1 MKPSAEGSST
11 QPLPPDK
18 PPWVVEKAVDYN
30 QNLLDKPI
38 GTIEANQEVLWAPV
52 QCPIVELGGSIEG
65 CQQESKPKEVSETHP
80 SPREQ
85 RYAKYSARRGGVRLP
100 VVGGAHRDKKKVR
113 FSPLLLDLRVKEFV
127 HATTI
132 MLKDKP
138 LALQEHRFQTH
149 EGSPVVATSSAG
161 DMEVENNA
169 LNDNQV
175 TVSFADVIRK
185 DSDLHD
191 ACLEFYPPLGRLKET
206 QSSEIYGLNNSEIHP
221 KSGPQANKDK
231 SSTDGSGGV
240 PINPTDFIPV
250 SHGKTAKGR
259 AKQVETPA
267 STSKEGDKGK
277 DKAKTDGGI
286 PNSNNKKGGFDF
298 SRAVNGDKG
307 KVKQNQASVLKSKEG
322 KGVSLG
328 NWFTVLE
335 EANIQPDGSQ
345 GAVGK
350 EVVDLDVVGQGEPSS
365 SVPTCTMSKEV
376 DMDIGL
382 SLPDSVMETATGNN
396 QEIGSLS
403 EYKKSV
409 IMGYINGTAAVPNLV
424 ANAWSTAEWI
434 YFQNQCTWMG
444 YEPEHLIVDDEAFM
458 EDNLLDVKSIQPL
471 PENKKQAI
479 LKALNSSV
487 KAVMA
492 KHMMSWTV
500 AERVFFREQVTAL
513 GLDMTYAIEDV
524 EEEANGMAAMM
535 AGQFLASMSSWL
547 LFFCVFLGFCDVSG
561 SWVCSVHPKTHRH
574 HGRYSSRVLCIVG
587 FVVVLS
593 SVSRLFR
600 GWVHLAWKGW
610 DFSCVKVVSSY
621 WLQPYYKTELGDM
634 GLILLLQLTC
644 SLGFGWLNFG
654 RGIGYGDLVGG
665 SSKAGHH
672 RTWFPLEWVMSSSFA
687 GWNKV
692 TGMGSVS
699 VWSNWKNWEC
709 SYGGRSQGWG
719 LQQVLDVVMGPI
731 GLGLWSMW
739 EVWLFIRLY
748 RGWNYLSSLGDMFG
762 PPRFDPYFTVLVVWG
777 WSDAAGLDLHTAIG
791 VFCCMAGG
799 IVGWKYEMSCLWVNF
814 GLHRYDDDSACG
826 LWAYDVA
833 VQLASLVLQS
843 VVRPGWSTDMSLW
856 PAAIAQWPAQ
866 GLWWSDVDGDVPMS
880 KWLMLVPVLPR
891 LTGSACAQ
899 VFGYWASLWASYAS
913 QCRWSWVV

>member
-1 MKPSAEGSST
+1 MKPSAEGSSP

-30 QNLLDKPI
+30 QSLLDKPI
-38 GTIEANQEVLWAPV
+38 GTIEANQEVLPV

-65 CQQESKPKEVSETHP
+65 CQQESIPKEVSETHP

-85 RYAKYSARRGGVRLP
+85 RYAKYSARRGGVRVP

-113 FSPLLLDLRVKEFV
+113 FSPLLSDLRVKEFV

-138 LALQEHRFQTH
+138 LALQEHRFQKH
-149 EGSPVVATSSAG
+149 EGSHVVATSSAG

-169 LNDNQV
+169 LNDSQA
-175 TVSFADVIRK
+175 TVSFAN
-185 DSDLHD
+185 
-191 ACLEFYPPLGRLKET
+191 GRLKET
-206 QSSEIYGLNNSEIHP
+206 QSSEISGLNNSEIHP

-231 SSTDGSGGV
+231 S
-240 PINPTDFIPV
+240 
-250 SHGKTAKGR
+250 K
-259 AKQVETPA
+259 TPA

-298 SRAVNGDKG
+298 SKAVNGDKG

-328 NWFTVLE
+328 NRFTVLE

-376 DMDIGL
+376 DMVHMDIGL

-434 YFQNQCTWMG
+434 YFQNQCTRMG
-444 YEPEHLIVDDEAFM
+444 YEPEYLIVDDEAFM

-479 LKALNSSV
+479 LKALNSSA

-513 GLDMTYAIEDV
+513 GLDMTYAIKDV

-574 HGRYSSRVLCIVG
+574 HG
-587 FVVVLS
+587 
-593 SVSRLFR
+593 RLFR

-672 RTWFPLEWVMSSSFA
+672 RTWFPLD
-687 GWNKV
+687 
-692 TGMGSVS
+692 
-699 VWSNWKNWEC
+699 
-709 SYGGRSQGWG
+709 YGGRSQGWG

-799 IVGWKYEMSCLWVNF
+799 IVGWKYEMSWLWVNF

-866 GLWWSDVDGDVPMS
+866 GPGVAPFWVEMAPVFLGLAPASPSPAWSCPTVAF
-880 KWLMLVPVLPR
+880 
-891 LTGSACAQ
+891 ACSVVALGRPGMALSWPA
-899 VFGYWASLWASYAS
+899 VASV
-913 QCRWSWVV
+913 RV